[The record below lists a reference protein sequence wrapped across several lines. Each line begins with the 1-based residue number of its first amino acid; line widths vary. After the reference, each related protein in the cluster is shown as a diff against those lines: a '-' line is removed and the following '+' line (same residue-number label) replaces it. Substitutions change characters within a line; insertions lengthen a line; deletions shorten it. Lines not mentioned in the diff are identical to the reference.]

1 MAAGVPPSGRA
12 ALSFGGSILPLHKLT
27 GSLQALFS
35 LLLAGAATWQSA
47 PAWCPVHEML
57 PGQGTRGTKVGGS

>member
-12 ALSFGGSILPLHKLT
+12 ALSFGGSILPLHKPT

-35 LLLAGAATWQSA
+35 LLLAGAATWQTA
-47 PAWCPVHEML
+47 PAWCRVREML
-57 PGQGTRGTKVGGS
+57 PGPGTRGAKAGGS